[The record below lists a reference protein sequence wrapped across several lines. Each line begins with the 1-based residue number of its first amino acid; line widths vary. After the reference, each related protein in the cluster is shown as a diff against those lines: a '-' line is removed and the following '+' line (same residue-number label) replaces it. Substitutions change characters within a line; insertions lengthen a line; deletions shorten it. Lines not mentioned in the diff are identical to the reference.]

1 MHRKFKL
8 HNYYYLE
15 IRNMSYNKLSDEI
28 LTGGSFLVEDT
39 KSSEVFVPEEFNE
52 EQLGIYDMVKDFCYK
67 EIHSLGILKV
77 AQMDASKD
85 MDLILDIFGKAS
97 ELGLMSVAV
106 PEAYEGL
113 GLDFNTGLLYSEA
126 ISLGFSFATTIGAQT
141 SIGSLP
147 IVYYGTEE
155 QKKKYLPGIAAGTI
169 KAAYALTEPSS
180 GSDANSGKSS
190 AVLNGEGTHYI
201 LNGQKMWITNGG
213 FADVFIVFAKI
224 DDDKNLS
231 AFIVEKEFGGV
242 ELGAEEKKLGIKASS
257 TVQVFFNNCPVPK
270 ENILSQRGKG
280 FKIALNI
287 LNSGRAKLAAGGLG
301 GAKFALNRAI
311 EYANQ
316 REQFGVP
323 ISSFGAMK
331 YKIGQSAAWAFAVES
346 AVYRTGYNID
356 RKYDALIED
365 GASDPEGKVKSLREF
380 AIECAII
387 KVQGSELLDY
397 TVDEALQIHGG
408 MGYSMETGIELG
420 YRDGRIARIYEG
432 TNEINRMLSVA
443 ELTKRAMKTKEIDL
457 VGQGK
462 KIPAHLIGELIPF
475 RSSNKLKEEARI
487 VDNIKKAF
495 LLVSGAAGRKLGKD
509 LVEEQE
515 IVMNFADILAEAYL
529 CESALLRVKKLIK
542 NKDID
547 QENLAIKKAALKLY
561 LYEALD
567 RVRKAGYDAINSYA
581 KGAEKIVMR
590 RLLMLLT
597 PPYEINPK
605 KQRRIVAEACIEA
618 GKYCL

>member
-1 MHRKFKL
+1 MSYFKL
-8 HNYYYLE
+8 PE
-15 IRNMSYNKLSDEI
+15 EI
-28 LTGGSFLVEDT
+28 LKGGSFLVEDT
-39 KSSEVFVPEEFNE
+39 KSDEVFIPEEFNE
-52 EQLGIYDMVKDFCYK
+52 EQLGIYDMVKDFCLK
-67 EIHSLGILKV
+67 EIHGLGILKV
-77 AQMDASKD
+77 AQMDASKH
-85 MDLILDIFGKAS
+85 MDEILAIFDKAS
-97 ELGLMSVAV
+97 ELGLMSVAI
-106 PEAYEGL
+106 PEEYEGL

-126 ISLGFSFATTIGAQT
+126 ISMAFSFATTIGAQT

-155 QKKKYLPGIAAGTI
+155 QKKKYLPGIASGEI

-180 GSDANSGKSS
+180 GSDANSGKTN
-190 AVLNGEGTHYI
+190 ATLNKAKTHYI

-231 AFIVEKEFGGV
+231 AFIVEKAFGGI

-257 TVQVFFNNCPVPK
+257 TVQVFFNNCEVPV
-270 ENILSQRGKG
+270 ENLLSERGEG

-287 LNSGRAKLAAGGLG
+287 LNSGRAKLAAGGVG
-301 GAKFALNRAI
+301 GAKFALDQAI
-311 EYANQ
+311 KYANQ
-316 REQFGVP
+316 REQFGTP

-331 YKIGQSAAWAFAVES
+331 YKIGQGVAWAFATES

-356 RKYDALIED
+356 RKYDALREE
-365 GASDPEGKVKSLREF
+365 GATDSEAKVKSLREF

-397 TVDEALQIHGG
+397 ATDEALQIHGG
-408 MGYSMETGIELG
+408 MGYSMETGIEMG
-420 YRDGRIARIYEG
+420 YRDARITRIYEG

-443 ELTKRAMKTKEIDL
+443 ELTKRAMQTKEINL
-457 VGQGK
+457 MGEGK

-475 RSSNKLKEEARI
+475 RSGKKLKEETRI
-487 VDNIKKAF
+487 VENIKKAF
-495 LLVSGAAGRKLGKD
+495 LLISGAAGRSLGKK
-509 LVEEQE
+509 LVDEQE
-515 IVMNFADILAEAYL
+515 IVMNFADILAEAFI
-529 CESALLRVKKLIK
+529 CESALLRVKKLAK
-542 NKDID
+542 NKDLD
-547 QENLAIKKAALKLY
+547 QKNLDIKKAAMRLY

-581 KGAEKIVMR
+581 SGAEKIVMR

-605 KQRRIVAEACIEA
+605 SLRRKVAEACIEA
-618 GKYCL
+618 DGYCL

>member
-1 MHRKFKL
+1 
-8 HNYYYLE
+8 
-15 IRNMSYNKLSDEI
+15 MSYNKLSDEI

-39 KSSEVFVPEEFNE
+39 KSSEVFIPEEFNE
-52 EQLGIYDMVKDFCYK
+52 EQIGIYDMVKEFCLK
-67 EIHSLGILKV
+67 EIHGLGILEV
-77 AQMDASKD
+77 AQMDASKH
-85 MDLILDIFGKAS
+85 MDKILDIFNKAS

-106 PEAYEGL
+106 PEEYQGL

-126 ISLGFSFATTIGAQT
+126 ISMAFSFATTIGAQT

-147 IVYYGTEE
+147 IVYYGNEE
-155 QKKKYLPGIAAGTI
+155 QKQKYLPGVASGEI
-169 KAAYALTEPSS
+169 KAAYALTEPAS
-180 GSDANSGKSS
+180 GSDANSGKTN
-190 AVLNGEGTHYI
+190 AKLNAAGTHYV

-213 FADVFIVFAKI
+213 FADIFIVFAKI
-224 DDDKNLS
+224 EDDANLS
-231 AFIVEKEFGGV
+231 AFIVEKAFGGI

-257 TVQVFFNNCPVPK
+257 TVQVFFNNCEVPV
-270 ENILSQRGKG
+270 ENLLAERGEG

-301 GAKFALNRAI
+301 GSKFALEQAI
-311 EYANQ
+311 KYANQ

-331 YKIGQSAAWAFAVES
+331 YKIGQAAAWAFAVES
-346 AVYRTGYNID
+346 AIYRTGYNID
-356 RKYDALIED
+356 RKYDALRAE
-365 GASDPEGKVKSLREF
+365 GASDSEGKIKSLREF

-397 TVDEALQIHGG
+397 ATDEALQIHGG
-408 MGYSMETGIELG
+408 MGYSMETGIEMG
-420 YRDGRIARIYEG
+420 YRDARITRIYEG

-457 VGQGK
+457 VGEGK

-475 RSSNKLKEEARI
+475 KSSSKLKEETRI
-487 VDNIKKAF
+487 VENIKKAF
-495 LLVSGAAGRKLGKD
+495 LLISGAAGRKLGKK
-509 LVEEQE
+509 LVDEQE
-515 IVMNFADILAEAYL
+515 IVMNFADILAEAFI
-529 CESALLRVKKLIK
+529 CESALLRIKKLMK
-542 NKDID
+542 NKDLD
-547 QENLAIKKAALKLY
+547 QKNLDIKKAAMKLY

-581 KGAEKIVMR
+581 SGAEKIIMR

-605 KQRRIVAEACIEA
+605 KLRRVVADACIEA
-618 GKYCL
+618 DAYCL